1 MINGNSLTICLT
13 FKISCQ
19 DERQWTYFVL
29 AMGATFGILLTI
41 AIVMAL
47 LRWLL
52 AGRDDISV
60 HRVRDIPNNVA
71 QNASDGAKMK

>member
-1 MINGNSLTICLT
+1 
-13 FKISCQ
+13 
-19 DERQWTYFVL
+19 
-29 AMGATFGILLTI
+29 MGATFGILLTI

-47 LRWLL
+47 LQWLI

-60 HRVRDIPNNVA
+60 HRERDIPNNVA